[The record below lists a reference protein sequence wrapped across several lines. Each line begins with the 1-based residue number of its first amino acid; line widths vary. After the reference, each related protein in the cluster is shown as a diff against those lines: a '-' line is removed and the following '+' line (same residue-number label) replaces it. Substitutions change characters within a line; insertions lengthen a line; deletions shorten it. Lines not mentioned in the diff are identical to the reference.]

1 MAIKMRVLYATN
13 KKKMINIAN
22 YIKQKYELPEAYS
35 MTTET
40 VLAKVMWA
48 LPQSKTAEEFAKII
62 NTPVGCDI
70 I

>member
-1 MAIKMRVLYATN
+1 
-13 KKKMINIAN
+13 
-22 YIKQKYELPEAYS
+22 
-35 MTTET
+35 MTTEA

-62 NTPVGCDI
+62 NKPVGCDI